1 VVILTVLFRFQVLS
15 EQLSAAENQVM
26 VCVINHFSGPYRA
39 VGPVCACVR
48 ACVSLHV
55 QTTII
60 EINDL

>member
-1 VVILTVLFRFQVLS
+1 MLFCFQVLS

-39 VGPVCACVR
+39 VGPVCACERACVR

-55 QTTII
+55 QATII